1 MNRFQT
7 LIAGL
12 GLVAIALPAAASA
25 APWQSVNAR
34 QARLDARI
42 DQGIRSG
49 ALTRGEAMRLRPRLV
64 IETFARWT
72 ARELDLRRE
81 GASASEL
88 AEAMEADAPPP
99 KCGEVFSRKETLD
112 LIQAYYQLDERP
124 RRRLLDLAKSLHAG
138 DAAAA

>member
-12 GLVAIALPAAASA
+12 GLVAVALPAAASA

-49 ALTRGEAMRLRPRLV
+49 ALTRGEAMRLRGEFRQISAL
-64 IETFARWT
+64 EYRYRRSGGLSAGERRDLDRRFDALSARI
-72 ARELDLRRE
+72 RYDKHDRNDRRHY
-81 GASASEL
+81 
-88 AEAMEADAPPP
+88 
-99 KCGEVFSRKETLD
+99 R
-112 LIQAYYQLDERP
+112 
-124 RRRLLDLAKSLHAG
+124 
-138 DAAAA
+138 